1 MRLLQNIGS
10 GSMNIKKFKSFEEL
24 EKKFQ
29 EVTSGVNAK
38 IQKKAD
44 ELFPEAKETLP
55 EIPPAFEKKVKKPK
69 EEKEVIPE
77 VPFEEKKPTK
87 KTKKEAKK
95 EPSVDPEISEN
106 ALDYYEKMALE
117 D

>member
-1 MRLLQNIGS
+1 
-10 GSMNIKKFKSFEEL
+10 
-24 EKKFQ
+24 
-29 EVTSGVNAK
+29 
-38 IQKKAD
+38 
-44 ELFPEAKETLP
+44 LFPEAKETLP

-77 VPFEEKKPTK
+77 VPFEEKPATKKPTK
-87 KTKKEAKK
+87 KSKKES
-95 EPSVDPEISEN
+95 SVEPEISEN